1 MKEIDI
7 GILKEIEKK
16 EIEMIEKEIEMT
28 EKEKGKE
35 MTEKGIEMIGIEMIG
50 IEMIETEVIEIE
62 MIEIEISKGKM
73 RDTEIMKEIEVMG
86 VEKEGI
92 LIMMEQMNGNGEKK
106 KFVLLNY
113 EVILFLC
120 YGK

>member
-73 RDTEIMKEIEVMG
+73 RDTEIMKEIEVM
-86 VEKEGI
+86 VEKEDI